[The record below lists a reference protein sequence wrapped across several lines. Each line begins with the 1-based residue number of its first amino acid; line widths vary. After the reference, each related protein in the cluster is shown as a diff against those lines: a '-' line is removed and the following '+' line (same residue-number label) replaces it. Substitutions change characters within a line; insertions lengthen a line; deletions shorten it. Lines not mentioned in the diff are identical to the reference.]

1 MFAAP
6 VDGFV
11 EENVL
16 PVPIP
21 QVNGGFGKVLTDFS
35 CLLIRHPVSDEP
47 ILDHE

>member
-1 MFAAP
+1 MFAAT

-21 QVNGGFGKVLTDFS
+21 QVDRGFGKILTDFS
-35 CLLIRHPVSDEP
+35 CLLIRHSVSDEP
-47 ILDHE
+47 VFDHE